1 MLSMAAFAPA
11 MLPAGAADAAT
22 SPAVPVAGVLAFG
35 IGAGQLGSSGGGS
48 QSNDPAGVAFDSKG
62 DLFAADVTND
72 RVVEYAPSSP
82 TSYPRTGTV
91 VAGTGTAGT
100 GLNQLSGPT
109 GLAVD
114 AAGDLFVSD
123 SLNNRVMEYT
133 YNATT
138 GSYASSGKVV
148 AGTGTAGSGLTQL
161 SNPHGIA
168 LDAHGDLFVADSGN
182 NRVEEFAYNSASGSY
197 ATTATTV
204 AGAGGSGSG
213 ANQLNEPSAVAL
225 DAKGDLF
232 VADMVNGRVM
242 EYAYNSGTGSYAA
255 SGTQIGGTLPNLAGW
270 LTFDS
275 SGDLF
280 VSYGYLGYG
289 GVLEFPYNSSTGSF
303 ASTGTAVASADQVG
317 PSGLAFNPSG
327 DLFVGEQA
335 QTSNPSSTV
344 WDLVLEFTY
353 SASSGTWSPVGT
365 IMSQSGRM
373 NIGVSSVAVDSH
385 GNLFAS
391 DGPVYEFPYNSAAG
405 TWSPQGTQIA
415 AAGDVLALDS
425 SNDLFVVSPG
435 ASGVLEYPWNASSG
449 SYASTGEAVPGATQL
464 AGLTVGAMAL
474 DAKNDLFVATSSQVL
489 EFPYNASAGTYA
501 ASGTVIAT
509 VAAGG
514 LALDSGSDL
523 FVSNPSTGQ
532 VQEYLFN
539 SATGAYAATGIT
551 VASAGGTGSGAN
563 QLSGPTGVAV
573 DHSGDLYVFDAGNA
587 RIMEFTG
594 NQATGAYAANG
605 TAVFTGEVDN
615 YPETGGVA
623 LDSEGDVFYSY
634 NFSSAVVYETASGT
648 SSAPP
653 PAVTAV
659 SPASGPAAGGTAVQ
673 ITGSN
678 LSGGSVAFGTAAAT
692 GVSCGPTLCTA
703 TSPAGTGT
711 VNVIVTTASG
721 TSNTSAADQFT
732 YTTSP
737 PPAPAV
743 TAVSP
748 ASGPAAGGTAVTVT
762 GTSLT
767 GGSVAFGTAAAT
779 GASCTATSCTATSPA
794 GSGTVNVTV
803 TTAGG
808 ISATSSADQFT
819 YTTPPPAPAVTAV
832 SPASG
837 PAAGGT
843 AVTVTGTSLTGGSV
857 AFGTAAATG
866 ASCTATSCTATSP
879 AGSGT
884 VNVTVTTSAG
894 ASAISAADQFTYT
907 TTAPAN
913 LIPNPGFESAGVP
926 SDYWGSTL
934 ARSQAVAHSGS
945 WSLAQTLT
953 SSSGGWDMDTNPSWY
968 APLSSAKSYTAGIW
982 VYATATVKVNLS
994 LDLLTSGGGYVN
1006 SATGPN
1012 VTLTAGTWTHLTL
1025 TGIKPA
1031 SSEVYGAME
1040 PDFLKGTK
1048 GTIIYWDDM
1057 SLTSP

>member
-1 MLSMAAFAPA
+1 MLSMAAFALA

-35 IGAGQLGSSGGGS
+35 IGAGQLGSSGGGP

-91 VAGTGTAGT
+91 VAGPDRLHRAEPAVRPHRAGRGRRRGPVRVGQPQQPGDGVHLQRDHRQLRVIREGRGRTGTAC
-100 GLNQLSGPT
+100 
-109 GLAVD
+109 
-114 AAGDLFVSD
+114 
-123 SLNNRVMEYT
+123 
-133 YNATT
+133 
-138 GSYASSGKVV
+138 
-148 AGTGTAGSGLTQL
+148 SGLTQL

-255 SGTQIGGTLPNLAGW
+255 SGTQIGGTLPNLAG

-551 VASAGGTGSGAN
+551 VAA
-563 QLSGPTGVAV
+563 P
-573 DHSGDLYVFDAGNA
+573 
-587 RIMEFTG
+587 
-594 NQATGAYAANG
+594 AA
-605 TAVFTGEVDN
+605 
-615 YPETGGVA
+615 
-623 LDSEGDVFYSY
+623 
-634 NFSSAVVYETASGT
+634 
-648 SSAPP
+648 
-653 PAVTAV
+653 
-659 SPASGPAAGGTAVQ
+659 PAAG
-673 ITGSN
+673 
-678 LSGGSVAFGTAAAT
+678 
-692 GVSCGPTLCTA
+692 PT
-703 TSPAGTGT
+703 S
-711 VNVIVTTASG
+711 
-721 TSNTSAADQFT
+721 
-732 YTTSP
+732 
-737 PPAPAV
+737 
-743 TAVSP
+743 
-748 ASGPAAGGTAVTVT
+748 
-762 GTSLT
+762 
-767 GGSVAFGTAAAT
+767 
-779 GASCTATSCTATSPA
+779 
-794 GSGTVNVTV
+794 
-803 TTAGG
+803 
-808 ISATSSADQFT
+808 
-819 YTTPPPAPAVTAV
+819 
-832 SPASG
+832 
-837 PAAGGT
+837 
-843 AVTVTGTSLTGGSV
+843 
-857 AFGTAAATG
+857 
-866 ASCTATSCTATSP
+866 
-879 AGSGT
+879 
-884 VNVTVTTSAG
+884 
-894 ASAISAADQFTYT
+894 
-907 TTAPAN
+907 
-913 LIPNPGFESAGVP
+913 
-926 SDYWGSTL
+926 
-934 ARSQAVAHSGS
+934 
-945 WSLAQTLT
+945 
-953 SSSGGWDMDTNPSWY
+953 
-968 APLSSAKSYTAGIW
+968 
-982 VYATATVKVNLS
+982 
-994 LDLLTSGGGYVN
+994 
-1006 SATGPN
+1006 
-1012 VTLTAGTWTHLTL
+1012 
-1025 TGIKPA
+1025 
-1031 SSEVYGAME
+1031 
-1040 PDFLKGTK
+1040 
-1048 GTIIYWDDM
+1048 
-1057 SLTSP
+1057 